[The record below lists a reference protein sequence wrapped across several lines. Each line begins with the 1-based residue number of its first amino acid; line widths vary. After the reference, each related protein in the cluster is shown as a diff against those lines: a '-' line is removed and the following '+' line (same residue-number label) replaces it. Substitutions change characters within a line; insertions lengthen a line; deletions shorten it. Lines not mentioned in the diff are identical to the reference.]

1 MSIDLI
7 TQPQTDVTV
16 DDLFD
21 LDVDVNI
28 EMTTASP
35 MVTSW
40 SLCTPGC
47 TSEGG
52 GSQCSFCC

>member
-7 TQPQTDVTV
+7 TQPQTDIAV

-35 MVTSW
+35 MITSV